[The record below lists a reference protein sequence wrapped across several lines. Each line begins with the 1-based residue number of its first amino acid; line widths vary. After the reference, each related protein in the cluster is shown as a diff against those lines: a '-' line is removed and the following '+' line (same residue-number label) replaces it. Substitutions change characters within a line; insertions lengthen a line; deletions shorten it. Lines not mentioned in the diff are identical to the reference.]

1 MHNHESDK
9 KIYGSLFSFC
19 VFLCER
25 SVFSFVVGTHS
36 VGMKCK
42 NINGGKI
49 KIFIIKAGSFLHGLT
64 RELVKL
70 GSILLLGF
78 ADPIQSED
86 Y

>member
-1 MHNHESDK
+1 
-9 KIYGSLFSFC
+9 
-19 VFLCER
+19 
-25 SVFSFVVGTHS
+25 
-36 VGMKCK
+36 MKCK